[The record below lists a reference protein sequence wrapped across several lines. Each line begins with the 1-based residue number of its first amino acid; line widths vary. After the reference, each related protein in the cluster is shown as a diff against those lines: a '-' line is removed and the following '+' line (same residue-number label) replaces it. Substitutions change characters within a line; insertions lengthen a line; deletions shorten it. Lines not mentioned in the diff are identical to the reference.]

1 MRVAGEAAIRWR
13 AGVTSFQMS
22 MQMFVRTLLCAV
34 GIWLAST
41 IALVWYWT
49 GYYFGAIAHQ
59 FFGRWLLSWVLG
71 RVIPLYFLT
80 LPYRGALSDREH
92 LRLSEPK
99 DLLSFLPGLVLA
111 LRTVGADSNRTAGRG
126 YSVCVRATHE
136 QRRQSHPRDR
146 NHHTETAEFTATR

>member
-1 MRVAGEAAIRWR
+1 MCSGHLAGVDDR
-13 AGVTSFQMS
+13 AGLVLDG
-22 MQMFVRTLLCAV
+22 LLLWSDRAPV
-34 GIWLAST
+34 FR
-41 IALVWYWT
+41 ALVAIV
-49 GYYFGAIAHQ
+49 GARQSHSPVLPDAALP
-59 FFGRWLLSWVLG
+59 GR
-71 RVIPLYFLT
+71 
-80 LPYRGALSDREH
+80 ALSDREH

-146 NHHTETAEFTATR
+146 NQHTETAEFTATR